1 MKTMKLAV
9 LAMAIMEM
17 TSAAYAQS
25 DGKTDGKKAPSRTEN
40 IELKA
45 DRMAAQLGLDD
56 SQAARFKEIYLR
68 HAKEMNAQPKAAN
81 AKKAVKSDSE
91 IDAEMK
97 ARLARQ
103 ITMAEQ
109 QSKYY
114 EELRTVLSARQ
125 AQRVMYGNRQRAAMR
140 PQGRMQPRQGMQ
152 RPGMLRQGMQRQGMQ
167 RPGMPQMQ
175 RNPMRPTPKMMG
187 KKDQDKKDQTK
198 DKKQDKKDKKQDKKD
213 KD

>member
-9 LAMAIMEM
+9 LAMAIMGM

-97 ARLARQ
+97 ARLAKQ

-152 RPGMLRQGMQRQGMQ
+152 RPGM
-167 RPGMPQMQ
+167 PQMQ

-198 DKKQDKKDKKQDKKD
+198 DKKQDKKQDKKD

>member
-1 MKTMKLAV
+1 MKLAV
-9 LAMAIMEM
+9 LAMAIMGM

-152 RPGMLRQGMQRQGMQ
+152 RPGMT
-167 RPGMPQMQ
+167 QMQ

-198 DKKQDKKDKKQDKKD
+198 DKKQDKKQDKKD

>member
-9 LAMAIMEM
+9 LAMAIMGM

-25 DGKTDGKKAPSRTEN
+25 NGKTDGKKAPSRTEN

-198 DKKQDKKDKKQDKKD
+198 DKKQDKKQDKKD

>member
-9 LAMAIMEM
+9 LAMAIMGM

-152 RPGMLRQGMQRQGMQ
+152 RPGMQ

-198 DKKQDKKDKKQDKKD
+198 DKKQDKKQDKKD